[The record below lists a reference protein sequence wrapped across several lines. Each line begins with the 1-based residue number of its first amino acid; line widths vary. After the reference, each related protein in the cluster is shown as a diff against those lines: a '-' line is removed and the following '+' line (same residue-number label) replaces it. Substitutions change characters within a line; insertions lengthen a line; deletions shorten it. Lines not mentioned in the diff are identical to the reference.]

1 MTFCDDVPVCNVGR
15 AVYYGSELEAK
26 AVQLTRGQKILV
38 KGNEE
43 TVECVW
49 FYEHPI
55 IDLVGGGS
63 VIPAFGQ
70 LFELLS

>member
-1 MTFCDDVPVCNVGR
+1 MTFCDDVPVCNVRGG
-15 AVYYGSELEAK
+15 VYYGSVLEAQ
-26 AVQLTRGQKILV
+26 AVQLKRGQKILV
-38 KGNEE
+38 NGIEE

-55 IDLVGGGS
+55 IDLVGGSS

-70 LFELLS
+70 KFEIL

>member
-1 MTFCDDVPVCNVGR
+1 MTFCDDVPVCNIRGS
-15 AVYYGSELEAK
+15 VYYGSELEAK
-26 AVQLTRGQKILV
+26 AVRLTHGQRILV
-38 KGNEE
+38 NGKEE
-43 TVECVW
+43 TVDFVW

-70 LFELLS
+70 TFEILL